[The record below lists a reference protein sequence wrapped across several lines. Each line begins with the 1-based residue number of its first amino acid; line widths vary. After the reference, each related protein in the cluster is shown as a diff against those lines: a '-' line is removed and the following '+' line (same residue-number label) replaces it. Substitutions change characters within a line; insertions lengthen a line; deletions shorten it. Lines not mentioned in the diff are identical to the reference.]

1 MARTRQ
7 SQSEEQQPPAGE
19 ARSASE
25 ERPKP
30 EDEPL
35 RLVHHHA
42 GYLRVRSAAFLQAD
56 NDNAVLKAARA
67 AAENAPGFRSWSH
80 NPKTGSAVIQYEPG
94 EVEADDLLKHIAKG
108 AGLRGVEVAT
118 PHKATR
124 QEVVSDFLDKVQS
137 VNRTVSQLTGGR
149 ADLREI
155 GPLALAAISVVS
167 FILNDERGRL
177 PQWSSALYHS
187 YRVFMHWHRPEV
199 RGRERIA
206 RQEDERAAANRST
219 SFE

>member
-7 SQSEEQQPPAGE
+7 SEEHQSPSEGPLSAGEEQA
-19 ARSASE
+19 
-25 ERPKP
+25 KP
-30 EDEPL
+30 LDEPL

-42 GYLRVRSAAFLQAD
+42 GYVRVRSSAFLRAD
-56 NDNAVLKAARA
+56 SDSEVLTAARKAA
-67 AAENAPGFRSWSH
+67 ESVSGFRSWSH

-94 EVEADDLLKHIAKG
+94 EVEADDLIRHIAKS
-108 AGLRGVEVAT
+108 AGMPGVEVAT
-118 PHKATR
+118 PHKMTR
-124 QEVVSDFLDKVQS
+124 QEVVSNFLDSVQS
-137 VNRTVSQLTGGR
+137 VNRTVSDLTGGR

-167 FILNDERGRL
+167 FILNEERGRL

-199 RGRERIA
+199 RGRERTA
-206 RQEDERAAANRST
+206 RQEEERAAAPR
-219 SFE
+219 